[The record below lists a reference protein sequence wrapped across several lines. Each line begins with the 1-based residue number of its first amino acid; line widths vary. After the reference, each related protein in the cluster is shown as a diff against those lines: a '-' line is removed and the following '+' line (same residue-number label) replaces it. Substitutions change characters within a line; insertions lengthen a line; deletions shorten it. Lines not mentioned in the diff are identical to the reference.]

1 MYHQIV
7 ILNTVAKLINV
18 YFSLLNKAEFVA
30 WMLKMKEMKQS
41 LYERS
46 KIAVQLKR
54 NDRLQREKLAN
65 NQAQQ
70 LEELRFLNYLL
81 LTNSK

>member
-1 MYHQIV
+1 MD
-7 ILNTVAKLINV
+7 
-18 YFSLLNKAEFVA
+18 KAEFVT
-30 WMLKMKEMKQS
+30 WMVKMKEMKQS

-70 LEELRFLNYLL
+70 LEELRFLKFFDL
-81 LTNSK
+81 